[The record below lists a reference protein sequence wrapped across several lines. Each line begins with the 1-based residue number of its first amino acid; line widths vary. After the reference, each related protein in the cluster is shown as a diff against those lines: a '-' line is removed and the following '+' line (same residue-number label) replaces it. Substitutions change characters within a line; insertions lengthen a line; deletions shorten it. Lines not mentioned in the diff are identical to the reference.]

1 MVNSAKILSTR
12 FDGAS
17 KLWTVSFSTPNGE
30 HTVMSKH
37 LVQATGIGSQMPHIP
52 AIANKETFG
61 GVNIHSSGYKN
72 AKEMAQQGVK
82 VSCYIPSTISRVYR
96 IS

>member
-1 MVNSAKILSTR
+1 MVNSVKILSTR

-37 LVQATGIGSQMPHIP
+37 LVQATGIGSQMPNIP
-52 AIANKETFG
+52 AIANQELFG
-61 GVNIHSSGYKN
+61 GVNIHSSRYRN

-82 VSCYIPSTISRVYR
+82 VRYYTSPTI
-96 IS
+96 